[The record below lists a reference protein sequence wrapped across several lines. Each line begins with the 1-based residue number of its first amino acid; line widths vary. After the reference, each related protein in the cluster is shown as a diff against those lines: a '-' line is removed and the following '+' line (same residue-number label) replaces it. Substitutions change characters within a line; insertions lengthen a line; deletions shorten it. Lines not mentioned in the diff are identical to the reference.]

1 MGQTRDAMATVAVSG
16 QPELAEE
23 LLDKFVSTEQKE
35 AFGALLFTCFDL
47 LKPDLVME
55 KAWRAG
61 WSDVAIPYFCQTLR
75 DMNAKINMI
84 CLERKER
91 QAKEAKE
98 GEDSQNANQD
108 LVYAQQML
116 PPATGYSQSGYAQ
129 GNGMGGYQ

>member
-1 MGQTRDAMATVAVSG
+1 M
-16 QPELAEE
+16 
-23 LLDKFVSTEQKE
+23 KE

-61 WSDVAIPYFCQTLR
+61 WSDVAMPYFCQTTR
-75 DMNAKINMI
+75 DMNAKINML

-98 GEDSQNANQD
+98 GEDSQNANQG

-116 PPATGYSQSGYAQ
+116 PPATGYSTGGYGQ